1 MKKLRFNNEPFIIK
15 NKRFSTLDFIFLFP
29 YQYEKKDMYNVKLLK
44 NLLASTSK
52 KYPTEQGFKQQL
64 LKKMIIGYNVRN
76 VIINKNLF
84 FEFSLFVPNPNKVK
98 TFNLE
103 KAFSFFIDSIYHPNA
118 NTLGFN
124 SNQFQRE
131 KEYLNAAI
139 NNNMKNIYAY
149 SYQRFIHYCDDIGNL
164 KDNIFTNLPLLEKSI
179 PKGLLDYY
187 QKVIFNN
194 EPLIFIF
201 GDISNKQVSD
211 LFNKYYPYHHQD
223 ITIVKNYHEFLIPR
237 QEYQYIEETSHYNQ
251 SALYFGY
258 KVLNMQEEDREY
270 LELLGRIID
279 SRSTNL
285 LFKALRLK
293 NNLVYQTGLNF
304 NTNHGLLYIEAYLH
318 KDSKDKA
325 IKIIKDLMISLN
337 NKEKITNYINI
348 ILEEM
353 EKQLIRQ
360 KDSKYA
366 NLNNYINQKLQL
378 SKSLKDKYNFY
389 SHIDIDKFISFLDRI
404 KLDTI
409 YFLRGEED
417 ERK

>member
-1 MKKLRFNNEPFIIK
+1 
-15 NKRFSTLDFIFLFP
+15 
-29 YQYEKKDMYNVKLLK
+29 
-44 NLLASTSK
+44 
-52 KYPTEQGFKQQL
+52 
-64 LKKMIIGYNVRN
+64 
-76 VIINKNLF
+76 
-84 FEFSLFVPNPNKVK
+84 
-98 TFNLE
+98 
-103 KAFSFFIDSIYHPNA
+103 
-118 NTLGFN
+118 
-124 SNQFQRE
+124 
-131 KEYLNAAI
+131 
-139 NNNMKNIYAY
+139 
-149 SYQRFIHYCDDIGNL
+149 
-164 KDNIFTNLPLLEKSI
+164 
-179 PKGLLDYY
+179 
-187 QKVIFNN
+187 
-194 EPLIFIF
+194 
-201 GDISNKQVSD
+201 
-211 LFNKYYPYHHQD
+211 
-223 ITIVKNYHEFLIPR
+223 
-237 QEYQYIEETSHYNQ
+237 
-251 SALYFGY
+251 
-258 KVLNMQEEDREY
+258 MQEEDREY

-325 IKIIKDLMISLN
+325 IKIIKDLMTSLN

-409 YFLRGEED
+409 YFLRGKED
-417 ERK
+417 ERM